1 MTRARL
7 ALFLVVGGIYALTG
21 IPGRQLPAQ
30 AEGIPVSTF
39 LQADAAGTKDQKWN
53 AITIEL
59 GPGVVDSRS
68 VRPGTGLVYVL
79 EGAGFLEAEGKPPV
93 ALNPGVVAALNPKQL
108 HVLKNTSQTQ
118 TLKVLVVSRHQG
130 GGEPIPNGDL
140 RQQKTNE
147 QDNSAHPG
155 LVF

>member
-1 MTRARL
+1 MKRMILILFVIATGSL
-7 ALFLVVGGIYALTG
+7 AGALIEGRDLNAQTTGTPINALV
-21 IPGRQLPAQ
+21 
-30 AEGIPVSTF
+30 
-39 LQADAAGTKDQKWN
+39 QADAAGTKDQKWK

-59 GPGVVDSRS
+59 GPGAVDSRS

-79 EGAGFLEAEGKPPV
+79 EGAGFLQAEGKPPV